1 MIAHLQGRGK
11 AVEELGFRPRDAEW
25 IALVALHSGFFVRA
39 QCQRFLVGAA
49 GIGRETA
56 RTRSRRLVLSL
67 VERRYAAE
75 EQRAEFRGRLCRISS
90 RRIYRALGA
99 ENIRHRRTAAQ
110 PHLLRR
116 LLSLDAVLAE
126 LDRPWLPTEPE
137 KVRQCESLGIGK
149 DLLPRL
155 EFGVSTGG
163 RTVRF
168 FAWKMPVAVGG
179 TAARFVYTD
188 SGGETDAELLSWGAQ
203 HARLW
208 SALQERG
215 LQVEVEV
222 ISPWSGRLEILGAM
236 LSKWRNRGLR
246 VGSGTAGLTADEA
259 AELERLE
266 GVVLRV
272 DVEGLRRGGGLR
284 AVTERIVGLRR
295 KRSEAG
301 EDSACEVR
309 PDAVG
314 ERLSGLPLTGSG
326 EC

>member
-1 MIAHLQGRGK
+1 MIAHLQGREK

-25 IALVALHSGFFVRA
+25 IALVALHSGFFVRS
-39 QCQRFLVGAA
+39 QYQRFLGGAA
-49 GIGRETA
+49 ATA

-75 EQRAEFRGRLCRISS
+75 VSRGGVRGTVCRVFS
-90 RRIYRALGA
+90 RKIYRALGA
-99 ENIRHRRTAAQ
+99 EHIRHRKDAAQ
-110 PHLLRR
+110 PHLVRR

-126 LDRPWLPTEPE
+126 LNRPWLPTEGE
-137 KVRQCESLGIGK
+137 KVGACEGLGIPTEI
-149 DLLPRL
+149 LPRL
-155 EFGVSTGG
+155 EYGRKKGG
-163 RTVRF
+163 RTVRP

-215 LQVEVEV
+215 LRVEVSV
-222 ISPWSGRLEILGAM
+222 TSAWSARLEILGAM
-236 LSKWRNRGLR
+236 LAKWRNRGLR
-246 VGSGTAGLTADEA
+246 VNSGTAGLTADEA

-295 KRSEAG
+295 KRSAAG
-301 EDSACEVR
+301 ADPACEVR
-309 PDAVG
+309 PDAVE

-326 EC
+326 EY